1 MTIDKLREI
10 LSYYPADAN
19 VQIRDRYGDLVE
31 TDNML
36 ITTKI
41 ENGTMSAIIIKFD
54 WD

>member
-31 TDNML
+31 TDDIV
-36 ITTKI
+36 ITSKIEDTKI
-41 ENGTMSAIIIKFD
+41 STIIIKFD

>member
-19 VQIRDRYGDLVE
+19 VQIRARYGGLVE
-31 TDNML
+31 TDDIL
-36 ITTKI
+36 ITNKI
-41 ENGTMSAIIIKFD
+41 EDGIITTIIIKFD